1 MKIKAQLEPGKVAV
15 ITGGSSGIGKA
26 IAIDLFKHGMDVWLV
41 AQRIEILESARKE
54 VETHRRN
61 QNQKVE
67 IISADVSDLD
77 QVKRTVKQVTESS
90 GPPYLLVNSAGVT
103 QPGYFQEQDI
113 NIFRWM
119 MEVNYYGTL
128 YMCKEVIPALIDQR
142 SGYILNISS
151 LGGYLGGFG
160 YTAYGASKFA
170 VRGFTEALRQEMKPF
185 GIGVTIIY
193 PSDTDTP
200 QLEYEKKFKP
210 VETEA
215 LANFAGA
222 MSAAQVAEVALK
234 GIQRGQY
241 AIFPALEGKF
251 WVQINRLSS
260 SLLQF
265 IIDQIVADA
274 VKKKNT
280 ARQKEA

>member
-41 AQRIEILESARKE
+41 AQRIEILESARKD
-54 VETHRRN
+54 VEAHRRN

-170 VRGFTEALRQEMKPF
+170 VRGLTEALRQEMKPF

-234 GIQRGQY
+234 GIKRGQY
-241 AIFPALEGKF
+241 VIFPALEGKF

-265 IIDQIVADA
+265 IIDLIVADA